1 MISINKTEQIPS
13 ELIRIQD
20 EIADQLFL
28 KKDKFKWES
37 SHYSVPIKQELKS
50 IYNNK
55 CAFCEVLLTED
66 STDNKFTVEH
76 FRPKEYYYW
85 LGNEWTNL
93 FPTCKGCNQ
102 NKGNDFPLMSHYYKI
117 KEYTAPFD
125 ENNKLIRER
134 CKANAPELLRE
145 QPLFI
150 HPEIIQPEKYFS
162 FEISGKAIVNETVQ
176 LDKYELQQAG
186 KMIDK
191 FLNRYSIQEQ
201 RKRKIQYFQNRLT
214 NVIRGFLKICGE
226 DYSEKD
232 IRLGFND
239 FFSSLLEEQQPN
251 AEFSLLGYYMVRD
264 FDKFFLDKIENDSN
278 VDIRMLV
285 NFAYN
290 QAISSIV

>member
-28 KKDKFKWES
+28 KKDKFKWET

-102 NKGNDFPLMSHYYKI
+102 NKGCP
-117 KEYTAPFD
+117 
-125 ENNKLIRER
+125 
-134 CKANAPELLRE
+134 C
-145 QPLFI
+145 
-150 HPEIIQPEKYFS
+150 
-162 FEISGKAIVNETVQ
+162 
-176 LDKYELQQAG
+176 
-186 KMIDK
+186 
-191 FLNRYSIQEQ
+191 
-201 RKRKIQYFQNRLT
+201 
-214 NVIRGFLKICGE
+214 LK
-226 DYSEKD
+226 
-232 IRLGFND
+232 
-239 FFSSLLEEQQPN
+239 
-251 AEFSLLGYYMVRD
+251 
-264 FDKFFLDKIENDSN
+264 
-278 VDIRMLV
+278 
-285 NFAYN
+285 
-290 QAISSIV
+290 